1 MTICM
6 NAIFAEAIRKI
17 LTADGDGRLLMTEE
31 TYDFFLIHSLV
42 SYARAKREAENI
54 TKWLALSSRNRTEE
68 DNPSLFREVLKQ
80 HIPTLE
86 SAQIDVLYEAIQ
98 RDYQT

>member
-1 MTICM
+1 M
-6 NAIFAEAIRKI
+6 NAILAEAIRKI
-17 LTADGDGRLLMTEE
+17 LTADGDGRLPMTEE

-42 SYARAKREAENI
+42 NYARAKREAENI
-54 TKWLALSSRNRTEE
+54 TKWLALSARNRTEQ
-68 DNPSLFREVLKQ
+68 DSPNLFRQVLQQ

-86 SAQIDVLYEAIQ
+86 WAQIDALYEAIQ